1 LPSGAGRRAD
11 LAGPEPGAARPAR
24 DWVAFWNTKH
34 SIYVN
39 ARHHQAHYRRI
50 ADDLRRYVPRGG
62 AVLDY
67 GCGEALAADQIARPA
82 GRLILCE
89 AAPALRTTL
98 TQRFAGNGKIA
109 VVTPDEVAAMPPQSF
124 DLIVM
129 HSVAQ
134 YLTPDELDAQLAVF
148 RRLLKPDGM
157 LAFGDVIPTTVSAAT
172 DALALL
178 HFGVREGFFFAAL
191 FGLARTVFSNYW
203 SLRSKLGLS
212 RYDERA
218 IMEKLQSAGFAAV
231 RAADN
236 VGHNPARMTF
246 LARPR

>member
-1 LPSGAGRRAD
+1 V
-11 LAGPEPGAARPAR
+11 R
-24 DWVAFWNTKH
+24 DWVTFWNSKH

-39 ARHHQAHYRRI
+39 ARHHQAHYQRI
-50 ADDLRRYVPRGG
+50 ADDLRRYVPMGG

-67 GCGEALAADQIARPA
+67 GCGEALAADQVAQPA
-82 GRLILCE
+82 GRLVLCE
-89 AAPALRTTL
+89 AAPAVRAAL
-98 TQRFAGNGKIA
+98 TQHFADNSKIA
-109 VVTPDEVAAMPPQSF
+109 VATPDEVAAMPPQSL

-134 YLTPDELDAQLAVF
+134 YLAPAELDAQLSVF
-148 RRLLKPDGM
+148 RRLLKPDG
-157 LAFGDVIPTTVSAAT
+157 LLLLGDIIPPGVTVAT

-178 HFGVREGFFFAAL
+178 RFGASGGFFFAAL
-191 FGLARTVFSNYW
+191 LGLLRTAFSNYR
-203 SLRSKLGLS
+203 SLRSTIGLA

-218 IMEKLQSAGFAAV
+218 IVEKLQSAGFAAV

-246 LARPR
+246 LARPRQM

>member
-1 LPSGAGRRAD
+1 
-11 LAGPEPGAARPAR
+11 
-24 DWVAFWNTKH
+24 V
-34 SIYVN
+34 
-39 ARHHQAHYRRI
+39 
-50 ADDLRRYVPRGG
+50 
-62 AVLDY
+62 VLDY

-89 AAPALRTTL
+89 AAPTLRTTL
-98 TQRFAGNGKIA
+98 TQRLAGNGKIA
-109 VVTPDEVAAMPPQSF
+109 VTTPDEVSATPPQSL

-134 YLTPDELDAQLAVF
+134 YLTPDRLDAQLAVF
-148 RRLLKPDGM
+148 RLLLKPDG
-157 LAFGDVIPTTVSAAT
+157 LLLLGDVIPTRLSAAT

-178 HFGVREGFFFAAL
+178 RFGAREGFFFAAL

-212 RYDERA
+212 RYDERT